1 MINDNGYAK
10 VLKNKHTSTIDQIG
24 FAINPRTIF
33 SIRIISWP
41 FAARSLFAAI
51 MSHQSIAAIH
61 SHQKNDFKKNLK
73 NLLYNGDLSDY
84 IFNASDTELIYAV
97 RSPFFAISFLPVQLR
112 MVMMRKE
119 THARMMN
126 LPKPRRNFWSSST
139 PV

>member
-33 SIRIISWP
+33 SIRITSWP

-61 SHQKNDFKKNLK
+61 SHRKNDFKKNLK
-73 NLLYNGDLSDY
+73 TLLYNGDLSDY
-84 IFNASDTELIYAV
+84 IFNASDTELIYAFSV
-97 RSPFFAISFLPVQLR
+97 SPA
-112 MVMMRKE
+112 E
-119 THARMMN
+119 NGNDEEGNTCEDDD
-126 LPKPRRNFWSSST
+126 LPKSRRNFWSSST